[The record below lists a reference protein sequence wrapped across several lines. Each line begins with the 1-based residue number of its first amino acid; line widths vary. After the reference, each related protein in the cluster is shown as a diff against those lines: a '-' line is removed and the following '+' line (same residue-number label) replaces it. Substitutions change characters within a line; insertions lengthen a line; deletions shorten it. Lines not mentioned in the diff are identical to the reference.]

1 MLPKEKPKEDNT
13 LEATSSNIGGRR
25 TIGNDKRTLVEQ
37 RQFLLQGGILETM
50 VKDMKSFNLGD
61 IPTWFPPYGPL
72 APRWY
77 RLEDRSGIKV
87 AGELPLTVW
96 MWNQDDDAFPV
107 AWHSDAA
114 ADSAP
119 TDKNRN
125 PEAYAK
131 AVLGNFV
138 LRTTVSKDMLFK
150 G

>member
-1 MLPKEKPKEDNT
+1 MGTTRHCEHT
-13 LEATSSNIGGRR
+13 LNPEYRNQSFAFTKYR
-25 TIGNDKRTLVEQ
+25 
-37 RQFLLQGGILETM
+37 LQGGILETM

-77 RLEDRSGIKV
+77 RLEDRSGVKV

-114 ADSAP
+114 ADLAP
-119 TDKNRN
+119 ADKNRN

-138 LRTTVSKDMLFK
+138 LRTTVSKDILFK

>member
-1 MLPKEKPKEDNT
+1 
-13 LEATSSNIGGRR
+13 
-25 TIGNDKRTLVEQ
+25 
-37 RQFLLQGGILETM
+37 M

-114 ADSAP
+114 AVSGKRAKHSFYCKQVSYTLDSAP